1 MQERSL
7 KALGEE
13 YERTA
18 MLVKERIARKRSELR
33 RLGTS
38 LSDEAYSIKR
48 ELNVLYEEHRE
59 AKDIAEHLKS
69 YYDKDDK
76 KKGDLRFEY
85 H

>member
-59 AKDIAEHLKS
+59 AKDIAEHRKS

-76 KKGDLRFEY
+76 KKGVLRFEY

>member
-48 ELNVLYEEHRE
+48 ELNVLYEEQRE

-69 YYDKDDK
+69 YYDNDDK
-76 KKGDLRFEY
+76 KKGVLRFEY

>member
-18 MLVKERIARKRSELR
+18 MLVKERIARKRSELP
-33 RLGTS
+33 S

-76 KKGDLRFEY
+76 KKGVLRFEY

>member
-33 RLGTS
+33 RLGLRSPTKHTVLRGS
-38 LSDEAYSIKR
+38 LTCSMRSTVRRRI
-48 ELNVLYEEHRE
+48 
-59 AKDIAEHLKS
+59 S
-69 YYDKDDK
+69 PST
-76 KKGDLRFEY
+76 
-85 H
+85 

>member
-7 KALGEE
+7 RALGEE

-48 ELNVLYEEHRE
+48 ELNLSLIH
-59 AKDIAEHLKS
+59 I
-69 YYDKDDK
+69 
-76 KKGDLRFEY
+76 
-85 H
+85 

>member
-33 RLGTS
+33 QARNFALRR
-38 LSDEAYSIKR
+38 SIQ
-48 ELNVLYEEHRE
+48 Y
-59 AKDIAEHLKS
+59 
-69 YYDKDDK
+69 
-76 KKGDLRFEY
+76 
-85 H
+85 

>member
-13 YERTA
+13 Y
-18 MLVKERIARKRSELR
+18 ARKRSELR

-76 KKGDLRFEY
+76 KKGVLRFEY

>member
-59 AKDIAEHLKS
+59 AKDIAEHLKN

-76 KKGDLRFEY
+76 KKGVLRFEY